1 MRAQFF
7 DRQDDGN
14 PLNGVALEDSEA
26 LRKIVQTMQARA
38 PFMAELVG
46 TNGRT
51 LLLGLGS
58 SDGCVQFSST
68 DGEPPYLM
76 ALRPNAEA
84 EGEQEFL
91 IGGTPSPVPRRYCL
105 SMPKVADIAATFLE
119 NGERYPGVEWEEI

>member
-14 PLNGVALEDSEA
+14 PLNGIVLEDSEA
-26 LRKIVQTMQARA
+26 LRKIVQTMQARV
-38 PFMAELVG
+38 PFFAELVG
-46 TNGRT
+46 INGRT

-68 DGEPPYLM
+68 DGGPPYLM
-76 ALRPNAEA
+76 ALRPNDEG

-91 IGGTPSPVPRRYCL
+91 IGGTLSPVPRRYCL
-105 SMPKVADIAATFLE
+105 PMRTVEDIAATFLA